1 MRGPFYIVLQMP
13 LPPTAVLGTGKGQG
27 KAQYSHP
34 YSSTNPTKVDMYSLM
49 TFKPLTHA
57 ESSRTLSTWN
67 DAPKQLRKKIPENA
81 AAAAGSA
88 PTLQELIAAG
98 AAQPVRFVPYGGIA
112 QERGMT
118 LDAIIANRKHFK
130 R

>member
-1 MRGPFYIVLQMP
+1 MP
-13 LPPTAVLGTGKGQG
+13 LPPTAVLGIGKGQG
-27 KAQYSHP
+27 KAQYSDP

-49 TFKPLTHA
+49 TFKPLTPH

-67 DAPKQLRKKIPENA
+67 DAPKQPRKKLPENA
-81 AAAAGSA
+81 TAAAGSA
-88 PTLQELIAAG
+88 PTLQQLIAAG